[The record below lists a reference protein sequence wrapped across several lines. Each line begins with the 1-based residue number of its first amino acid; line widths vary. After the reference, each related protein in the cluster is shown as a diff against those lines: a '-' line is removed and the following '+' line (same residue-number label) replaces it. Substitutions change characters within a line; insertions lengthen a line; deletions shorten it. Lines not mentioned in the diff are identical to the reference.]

1 MTISAFITVD
11 VTADYD
17 ETYSSDRRELQV
29 LERVPDG
36 ARVVVDIGAR
46 KWFNQDTAIWL
57 HRHGDRLNIEI
68 TGRDPDVVDCLVRA
82 ARSGLKA
89 AS

>member
-11 VTADYD
+11 LTADYD
-17 ETYSSDRRELQV
+17 ETYSSDRRRLQV

-36 ARVVVDIGAR
+36 ARVVIDVGAR
-46 KWFNQDTAIWL
+46 QWFNQDTASWL
-57 HRHGDRLNIEI
+57 HRHGERLNIEI
-68 TGRDPDVVDCLVRA
+68 TGRDPNVVDRLVRG
-82 ARSGLKA
+82 ARSGLEA